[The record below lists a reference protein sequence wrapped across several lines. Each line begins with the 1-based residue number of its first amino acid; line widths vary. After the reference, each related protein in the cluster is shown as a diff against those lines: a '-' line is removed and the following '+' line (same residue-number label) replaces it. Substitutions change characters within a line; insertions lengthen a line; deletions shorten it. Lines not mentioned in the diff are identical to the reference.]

1 MLEKNFN
8 IFKFT
13 LLDLY
18 TLCTFLYVLVQSNIS
33 IQYTMIKNL
42 IMIML
47 FCFMIFG
54 VIYHCATHNKINIRL
69 MFFLLTILIW
79 IFLMIFMNKW
89 DKNLLLIPIFAYIV
103 SDYKVDDI
111 LKRYSYATFAGI
123 FFVILL
129 MSVHLLNND
138 QIIDVSSNELRQS
151 VGFNWVSFGP
161 NMYLS
166 AVAGFLAYK
175 KEKIKIFQLIVFLFI
190 NIWFY
195 KKTLTSA
202 AWILIDLALIMSFI
216 FRNNFT
222 KEHFFRNKIVK
233 FAFKNITSV
242 TAITTI
248 GFQLIYNKLWTTQ
261 FMINLNKLSNF
272 RLSLNRNAFINY
284 KILPLGQHIIW
295 DQMSSNNNYFYI
307 DSSYIRILFT
317 GGIVTLIGVCIVL
330 DILSKNAVSSK
341 NYYYT
346 AMLGIIV
353 LHGISD
359 PLLISCRDNPFLITI
374 VPSFIEYYSKNK
386 KVSEKEYGH

>member
-1 MLEKNFN
+1 MLKENFD

-42 IMIML
+42 IMTTL
-47 FCFMIFG
+47 FCFLIFG
-54 VIYHCATHNKINIRL
+54 VIYRCVSHSKINIRL
-69 MFFLLTILIW
+69 MFFLLIIVIW
-79 IFLMIFMNKW
+79 MFLMIFMNKW

-103 SDYKVDDI
+103 SDYEIDDI

-123 FFVILL
+123 FLIILL
-129 MSVHLLNND
+129 MSVHILNND
-138 QIIDVSSNELRQS
+138 QIIDASSNELRQS

-161 NMYLS
+161 DMYLS

-175 KEKIKIFQLIVFLFI
+175 KEKIKTLQLIIFLFI

-195 KKTLTSA
+195 KKTVTSA
-202 AWILIDLALIMSFI
+202 TWLLINLALITSFV
-216 FRNNFT
+216 FRSNLIR
-222 KEHFFRNKIVK
+222 EYFFKNKIVD
-233 FAFKNITSV
+233 FTFKNITSI

-261 FMINLNKLSNF
+261 FMINLDKLSNF
-272 RLSLNRNAFINY
+272 RLSLNRDAFINY
-284 KILPLGQHIIW
+284 KILPLGQHLVW
-295 DQMSSNNNYFYI
+295 NQMGGNNNYFYV

-317 GGIVTLIGVCIVL
+317 GGIVTLIGVCVIL
-330 DILSKNAVSSK
+330 DILSKNAISSK
-341 NYYYT
+341 NYYY
-346 AMLGIIV
+346 AVMLGIIA

-374 VPSFIEYYSKNK
+374 IPSFLKYYSNNEKI
-386 KVSEKEYGH
+386 SEKEYGH